1 MGNHGP
7 QAVGGDGGGGVD
19 ADKEQGGS
27 YEREGKLGEHLFHYS
42 LT

>member
-7 QAVGGDGGGGVD
+7 QAVGGDGGGEVETGR
-19 ADKEQGGS
+19 EQGGS
-27 YEREGKLGEHLFHYS
+27 CEREGKLGEHLFHYS

>member
-7 QAVGGDGGGGVD
+7 QGVGGNGGGEVETD
-19 ADKEQGGS
+19 REQGGS
-27 YEREGKLGEHLFHYS
+27 CEKEEKLREHLFHYS